1 MLILEVMGSDKSFQ
15 SKSVHVVRQAQTDK
29 GYTCWSLSGDKVKY
43 KQYLAQGWMR
53 ISALSLKVLCENF
66 YFLSQT
72 AITVVLRQLWHNT
85 LPRDRLEL
93 NQVYTCFRLL
103 VGAPKEKAESGVS
116 ANETGDVYACPITA
130 DRKDCRRLNLLS
142 SSKFPD
148 IHTSHEGFFG
158 A

>member
-1 MLILEVMGSDKSFQ
+1 
-15 SKSVHVVRQAQTDK
+15 
-29 GYTCWSLSGDKVKY
+29 
-43 KQYLAQGWMR
+43 MR

-66 YFLSQT
+66 NFLSQT

-148 IHTSHEGFFG
+148 IHTSHEVFLGLPIYLFVCLFVCLFTFLHFIKG
-158 A
+158 KLYDIYIIYEILKNRK